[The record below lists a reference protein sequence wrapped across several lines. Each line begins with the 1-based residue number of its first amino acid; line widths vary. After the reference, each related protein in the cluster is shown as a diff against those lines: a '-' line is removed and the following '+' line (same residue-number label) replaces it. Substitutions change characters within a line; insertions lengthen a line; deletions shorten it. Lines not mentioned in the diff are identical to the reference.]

1 MLKTFSVFFAF
12 GFMTLQVFSQGVI
25 VNSNPTM
32 NDRFSKRVGSLRLS
46 TVLIKV
52 GKIKNNA
59 SKTDTVY
66 IYNDGSRD
74 LSLALGKIPDHVAI
88 NLGTAVLASK
98 KESWIAITYY

>member
-1 MLKTFSVFFAF
+1 MPKNFSVLFAF
-12 GFMTLQVFSQGVI
+12 GIMTLQVFSQGVI

-46 TVLIKV
+46 TVLMKV

-74 LSLALGKIPDHVAI
+74 LTLALGKIPEHLGV
-88 NLGTAVLASK
+88 NLGTALLAPK
-98 KESWIAITYY
+98 KENWIAIT